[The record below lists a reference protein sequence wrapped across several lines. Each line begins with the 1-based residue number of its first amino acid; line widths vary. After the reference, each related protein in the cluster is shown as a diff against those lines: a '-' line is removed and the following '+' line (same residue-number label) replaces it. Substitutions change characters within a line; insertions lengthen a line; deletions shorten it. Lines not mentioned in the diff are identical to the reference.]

1 MSKLSRNKGITLVSL
16 VITIIV
22 MLILAGV
29 SLSMVMGDN
38 SVLERAQEAVEKTE
52 IANDLEELQR
62 YLLSYNAKVNKNEDI
77 NSYLSGKGYICEP
90 YPMANGDISLLIEQN
105 NRYYSVYKVGKE
117 YIAELAS
124 SDFKDTTSTF
134 IVASQDNLNEDKTI
148 IFEDDKTSVL
158 IFDDKIT
165 DPEFNVEVLKGEV
178 TIFIKKDTVV
188 TNENMGRSAI
198 KIAPN
203 ASLTLSFL
211 NNATLTVDSGFGAD
225 GDSRDNTSSDPA
237 YGGPG
242 GYAGINV
249 PVGATLNVNGAGTLI
264 AYGGDAGD
272 GGSGYGHPYGGGGG
286 GGAGAGIGGNGG
298 TGGNGA
304 ATKSGIGID
313 TAGWDGGAGESC
325 GNINFTGSITVY
337 AYGGAGGSGGKG
349 INSTGGGGGGYP
361 AAGIGGGGAG
371 GGGGDHA
378 DGGGGFSG
386 GSGENNNTANGV
398 NGLGGQNTDSVNSS
412 GGGGYFTSARGRCW
426 KEKGVGKVGGQGG
439 KWIAWN
445 DSYTIYRWYQS
456 AKAGD
461 GGKAGAGGNITYTNT
476 VKIFAYNGDRVTNG
490 NYSTTY
496 YDYAE
501 DGAQMASTV
510 NVITRKDGK
519 QMIPLKIFAQ
529 AGVIRTTYTTNSNE
543 DELKK
548 IVGGTTETH
557 LAGTNTNLLSQIKC
571 LVATPRKTQT
581 PIPYN
586 SDYANNQGIGSG
598 AGYLESGNGS
608 LIRK

>member
-1 MSKLSRNKGITLVSL
+1 MNKLSRNKGITLVSL

-225 GDSRDNTSSDPA
+225 GDSSTDNISKIRSSSTPKCPRKTRPSLTSVTLRFIVLISVQRF
-237 YGGPG
+237 
-242 GYAGINV
+242 GIFLEPSV
-249 PVGATLNVNGAGTLI
+249 P
-264 AYGGDAGD
+264 
-272 GGSGYGHPYGGGGG
+272 
-286 GGAGAGIGGNGG
+286 
-298 TGGNGA
+298 
-304 ATKSGIGID
+304 
-313 TAGWDGGAGESC
+313 
-325 GNINFTGSITVY
+325 
-337 AYGGAGGSGGKG
+337 
-349 INSTGGGGGGYP
+349 
-361 AAGIGGGGAG
+361 
-371 GGGGDHA
+371 
-378 DGGGGFSG
+378 
-386 GSGENNNTANGV
+386 
-398 NGLGGQNTDSVNSS
+398 
-412 GGGGYFTSARGRCW
+412 
-426 KEKGVGKVGGQGG
+426 
-439 KWIAWN
+439 
-445 DSYTIYRWYQS
+445 
-456 AKAGD
+456 
-461 GGKAGAGGNITYTNT
+461 
-476 VKIFAYNGDRVTNG
+476 
-490 NYSTTY
+490 
-496 YDYAE
+496 
-501 DGAQMASTV
+501 
-510 NVITRKDGK
+510 
-519 QMIPLKIFAQ
+519 
-529 AGVIRTTYTTNSNE
+529 
-543 DELKK
+543 
-548 IVGGTTETH
+548 TETH
-557 LAGTNTNLLSQIKC
+557 YTKHSFAKDAATHFGGAQFTIDKDDGHFLNLEPT
-571 LVATPRKTQT
+571 LV
-581 PIPYN
+581 
-586 SDYANNQGIGSG
+586 SG
-598 AGYLESGNGS
+598 VFHFYLESVSLETDIIEING
-608 LIRK
+608 L